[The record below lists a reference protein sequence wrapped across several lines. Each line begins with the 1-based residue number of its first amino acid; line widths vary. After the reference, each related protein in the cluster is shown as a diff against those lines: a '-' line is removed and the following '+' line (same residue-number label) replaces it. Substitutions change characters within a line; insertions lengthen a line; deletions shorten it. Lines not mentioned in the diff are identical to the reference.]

1 MPKEKIYFKSSPKN
15 TKALKID
22 RENGYL
28 RDVVLCEVGEASGHG
43 VHLDQNFIN
52 DVAEQ
57 GNEKG
62 KISARLGHP
71 NMCNSAM
78 GKQIGYYE
86 NFSVRGEQAIADFKV
101 LKAAKNSPDG
111 GNVYDWI
118 FDMAEERPEH
128 IMNSIV
134 FIDGGAFQI
143 DDEGNEVDLE
153 EDDWWGYETKFKD
166 REVFIRLGSLEKSD
180 LVEDG
185 AATESLFSKGL
196 NNHLFASTADQF
208 LEENPALLKYL
219 QKNPASIFEYAK
231 KKGISFEQSG
241 FFKKIAS
248 FFAPADA
255 TDFDRI
261 TLDNQQLTEKIGQLE
276 ADLLSK
282 STDLATADAAK
293 IDLQTQFDELQK
305 QLTAKNKKVNEL
317 QKLIDSVDIKNFKK
331 ESFEGD
337 INKPSYHKDNFKK

>member
-1 MPKEKIYFKSSPKN
+1 MPKEKYFKSSPKN
-15 TKALKID
+15 TTALKID

-52 DVAEQ
+52 DVAKQ

-62 KISARLGHP
+62 KVSARLGHP

-86 NFSVRGEQAIADFKV
+86 KFSVRGEQAIADFKV

-134 FIDGGAFQI
+134 FRDGGAFQI

-153 EDDWWGYETKFKD
+153 EDEEWWGYKTKFDD

-196 NNHLFASTADQF
+196 NNHLFAATADQF
-208 LEENPALLKYL
+208 LEENPELLKYL

-248 FFAPADA
+248 FFAPTNP
-255 TDFDRI
+255 TDFDRLN
-261 TLDNQQLTEKIGQLE
+261 LDNQQLTEKIGQLE

-282 STDLATADAAK
+282 SNDLQLADTAK
-293 IDLQTQFDELQK
+293 NDLQTQFDAIK
-305 QLTAKNKKVNEL
+305 NQLAKKNKTVNEL

-331 ESFEGD
+331 QSFDGD
-337 INKPSYHKDNFKK
+337 KNKPSYHKDNFKK